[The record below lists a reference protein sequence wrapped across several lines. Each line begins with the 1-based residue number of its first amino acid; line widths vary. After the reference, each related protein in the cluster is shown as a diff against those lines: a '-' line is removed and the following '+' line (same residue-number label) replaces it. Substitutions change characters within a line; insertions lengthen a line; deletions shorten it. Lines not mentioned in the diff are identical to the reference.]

1 MEGRS
6 GTAKLY
12 YDCQCLE
19 SSNCKEVWLWYWNLT
34 SATKFIEISLTLGST
49 THSLSISLFV
59 VIISP
64 NNETTTDTSEEFKN
78 S

>member
-12 YDCQCLE
+12 NDCKCLE
-19 SSNCKEVWLWYWNLT
+19 SSNCKEVWLAYWSLT
-34 SATKFIEISLTLGST
+34 SATKFIEVSLTLSST
-49 THSLSISLFV
+49 MHSLRISLFV
-59 VIISP
+59 VIIST
-64 NNETTTDTSEEFKN
+64 NNGTITDTSEEFKN